1 MKLDSVSYG
10 YLINCFADSKKPRS
24 ALSAFHQMR
33 KQNIEP
39 SMHTYM
45 GKYYIIYNLDL
56 LHISGG

>member
-1 MKLDSVSYG
+1 MKLDSVTYG

-45 GKYYIIYNLDL
+45 GNTIVYNLDL
-56 LHISGG
+56 PGG